1 MLLFTIY
8 NENNK
13 RDFRYFTLP
22 ISLMQCREEA
32 KSM

>member
-22 ISLMQCREEA
+22 ILLMQCHEA
-32 KSM
+32 G